1 MALRSSTS
9 GCTVTTRQAYLSCLV
24 SEMILVTYKIDAHP
38 PGVAGRRG
46 RAGGPGD
53 GTAPSTRGLA
63 RTRSLG
69 LTGAAA
75 LLRCPWVDPGQIRAD
90 GFIVEAREI
99 PHKGGRTLGHRISD
113 GRSAVAYVTDH
124 CPTALGPGPDGWG
137 EYHAG
142 AVELAAGADVLIHDG
157 PAAGR
162 GTSGPGRV
170 RPRHRRLRGVP
181 GSADRRPAGGVVPP
195 PTGPHGRCA
204 RPGSARVHDS
214 TGLRSRSRG
223 RTGT

>member
-137 EYHAG
+137 EYRRRRGVGRWCGRADTRGQLLAG
-142 AVELAAGADVLIHDG
+142 ELG
-157 PAAGR
+157 
-162 GTSGPGRV
+162 GPGRV